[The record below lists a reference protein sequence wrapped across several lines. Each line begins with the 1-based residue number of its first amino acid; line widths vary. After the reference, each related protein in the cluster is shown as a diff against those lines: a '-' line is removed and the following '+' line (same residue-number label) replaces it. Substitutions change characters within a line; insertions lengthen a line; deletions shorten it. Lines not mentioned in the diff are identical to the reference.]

1 MTNSSVTTDYC
12 HLPLTLSVNRIYLS
26 VPLHSSI
33 RICHDMSLWRHLLCI
48 RFRSGILYLY
58 RWNINPKT
66 ISHLSMTFTIPSAAL
81 VWQTKNVAL
90 ILLRL
95 LHQRRNKNER
105 KNHVPL
111 YNLCNCQY
119 RGIIYCLVWAWISQK
134 WVRTHARSSVIS
146 LHFSISSYP
155 IPQSQL
161 PTPNPCN
168 VRYDIP
174 NPCIKPCGWPSVYPA
189 HQSIHP
195 VKHALLM
202 MVVFCV
208 SCAQLLCVCP
218 LKFPRILIST
228 W

>member
-1 MTNSSVTTDYC
+1 MTSILYYKKISENLSSNSIFCHHIVTTNPRFSLVGQLVAWGGDKFKC
-12 HLPLTLSVNRIYLS
+12 HYGLLWTVAISLSPSRFNRVYLS
-26 VPLHSSI
+26 VLLHSSI

-48 RFRSGILYLY
+48 RFRSDILYLY

-66 ISHLSMTFTIPSAAL
+66 ISHLSMTFTIPSAL
-81 VWQTKNVAL
+81 VWQTKNIFL

-161 PTPNPCN
+161 P
-168 VRYDIP
+168 IP
-174 NPCIKPCGWPSVYPA
+174 AMFDTTSQIPA
-189 HQSIHP
+189 
-195 VKHALLM
+195 
-202 MVVFCV
+202 
-208 SCAQLLCVCP
+208 
-218 LKFPRILIST
+218 
-228 W
+228 